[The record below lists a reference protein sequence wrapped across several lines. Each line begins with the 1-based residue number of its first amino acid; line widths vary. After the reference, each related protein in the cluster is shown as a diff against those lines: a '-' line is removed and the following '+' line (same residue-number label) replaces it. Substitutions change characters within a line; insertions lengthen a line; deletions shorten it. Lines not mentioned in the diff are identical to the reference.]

1 MRTINILII
10 FILFL
15 VWGCS
20 QNIERDMNVVKMQS
34 ADSIGLNTLELAN
47 DSINRF
53 QFSFHINDSIKVKHY
68 QDTIYVTFNSTPK
81 TIKIQ
86 YTAPVDIIVPCNC
99 LAVKKNNAEFSFT
112 NYYVYKD
119 SILLLPVMDLSNRIN
134 LFVININ
141 NGKLLYCYKPRE
153 SYMLSTYLTWFIFN
167 EKNGTIITSNSI
179 DLEGKTVIHYFK
191 IYQSEIG
198 YVKSVNKVTNLEVYD
213 DEKKMK
219 NFIKQI
225 SK

>member
-10 FILFL
+10 FIFFL

-20 QNIERDMNVVKMQS
+20 QNIERDMNVDKMQS

-53 QFSFHINDSIKVKHY
+53 QFSFHINDSIKVAHY